1 MKKIL
6 QRTCIGCNKKKNKND
21 LLKIVK
27 NKEGNITVD
36 KNYKMQGRG
45 AYICKNIDCLDIIIK
60 KKKLE
65 KNFLCKIETNIYED
79 IRDAICDKE

>member
-65 KNFLCKIETNIYED
+65 KNFLCKIEINIYED